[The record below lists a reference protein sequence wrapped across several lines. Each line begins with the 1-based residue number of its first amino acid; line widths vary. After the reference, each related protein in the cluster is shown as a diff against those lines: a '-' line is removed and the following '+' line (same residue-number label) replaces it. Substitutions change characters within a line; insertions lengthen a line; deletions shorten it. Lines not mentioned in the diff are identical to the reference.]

1 MFVSRITF
9 ALPSKAVFLMLRI
22 LRILSR
28 STPKVARNEAIAN
41 HKTTDSR
48 SSRFQLVSKA
58 NVFRL
63 FFIVVLLSTIGC
75 GISNDKLIEQYNDF
89 AIRSAKA
96 NLWNEAILRW
106 QRIIEIEPNNA
117 KAHNNLGVAY
127 EAMERFDEA
136 LAEYEKAIE
145 LDPGNDVYQRNFFK
159 CQKNRKRSWQ
169 TEETVK
175 ENESS

>member
-1 MFVSRITF
+1 MFVFRFTF
-9 ALPSKAVFLMLRI
+9 DLPSKDAFLIFRL
-22 LRILSR
+22 LHTLSR
-28 STPKVARNEAIAN
+28 LIYTR
-41 HKTTDSR
+41 HKATTDSR
-48 SSRFQLVSKA
+48 SPRLWLMSKR
-58 NVFRL
+58 NLFRL
-63 FFIVVLLSTIGC
+63 WFIVALLSIIGC